1 MTRRLAGSVAALV
14 LTALASG
21 ASAELPRSTDTGW
34 HTWRV
39 AAVEGAASW
48 CCGHWSAGKATTST
62 CNLARRQARIVD
74 VGHVTAPTELQIYVH
89 FGNSRLLDIRA
100 YDSRCR
106 IDDSV
111 KFRDHGLVDV
121 DTSVA
126 WLEPHVRSQ
135 RELGASA
142 LMERRVPSFPRF

>member
-89 FGNSRLLDIRA
+89 FGNSRLLG
-100 YDSRCR
+100 
-106 IDDSV
+106 
-111 KFRDHGLVDV
+111 KFD
-121 DTSVA
+121 
-126 WLEPHVRSQ
+126 RS
-135 RELGASA
+135 ASWA
-142 LMERRVPSFPRF
+142 RRRSWQSQHMTDKLRSGP